1 MSDGP
6 HKSLPLRP
14 RWREVAKRASKDAFD
29 RSAIQ
34 EALEPALLGDCR
46 AELPASLTRRV
57 LAVLEGT
64 DLLSRLPEGQIG
76 QLRAM
81 RDDPSLDP
89 LGASLIECSMM
100 SVAQGLTGR
109 AAFFDAAETA
119 LLERSVNNART
130 TEEHFRDKGTRNQD
144 IKIRRRMSEAI
155 ETSDCFSR
163 IARSLGGVSDVTIS
177 RRAPVHD
184 GLDEGP
190 PL

>member
-14 RWREVAKRASKDAFD
+14 RWREVARRASKDAFD

-64 DLLSRLPEGQIG
+64 DLLSRLPDGQIG
-76 QLRAM
+76 QLAAM
-81 RDDPSLDP
+81 RDDRGLDP
-89 LGASLIECSMM
+89 LGASLVECSMM
-100 SVAQGLTGR
+100 AVAQGLTGR
-109 AAFFDAAETA
+109 AAFLDAAETA
-119 LLERSVNNART
+119 LLERSVNYTRSI
-130 TEEHFRDKGTRNQD
+130 EEHFRDKGTRNQD
-144 IKIRRRMSEAI
+144 VKIRRRMSEAVG
-155 ETSDCFSR
+155 TSDCFFR
-163 IARSLGGVSDVTIS
+163 IARSLAGASDVTIS
-177 RRAPVHD
+177 RRAPVHT
-184 GLDEGP
+184 GIEEGP